1 MLVNTP
7 RHDHAANP
15 AERAIRSVE
24 DPVRVLRPDVFEA
37 SLRDLHARRSCDS
50 EGGRLGC
57 EQSADWENSFF
68 FSGGSV
74 KLQHYC
80 FSSSCCAGHAGSA
93 YQSITTWMIV
103 AGCAAGLGI
112 YLLSVGLSYC
122 LFTGLE
128 PMSTGT
134 LGVELGRCV
143 RDKSARGRLR

>member
-1 MLVNTP
+1 MTVKEDDFVVNKVQ
-7 RHDHAANP
+7 
-15 AERAIRSVE
+15 I
-24 DPVRVLRPDVFEA
+24 
-37 SLRDLHARRSCDS
+37 
-50 EGGRLGC
+50 GK
-57 EQSADWENSFF
+57 NSFF

-134 LGVELGRCV
+134 LGLSGTRKVC
-143 RDKSARGRLR
+143 ARQECEGTPSLTRVVSKFAR